1 MTTHPVGDAALD
13 QIFRTARSGGAWS
26 NEPVTETEMRAI
38 YELAKFGPTSAN
50 SSPARFVWVAT
61 PEGKARL
68 MPHIG
73 AVNIDKVAAA
83 PLTVIIGHDLAFAER
98 LPELFPQ
105 APTAK
110 NWFANP
116 AFAEVTAFRNGTL
129 QGAYLLMAARALGF
143 VTNAMSG
150 FDNAGVDAEF
160 FAGTTVKSNFICS
173 IGHADQSGLYPRNP
187 RLTFDEAG
195 WVA

>member
-1 MTTHPVGDAALD
+1 MTTHPVADAALD
-13 QIFRTARSGGAWS
+13 QIFREARSGGAWS
-26 NEPVTETEMRAI
+26 DEPVTETEMRAI

-50 SSPARFVWVAT
+50 SSPARFVWVST

-68 MPHIG
+68 KPHI
-73 AVNIDKVAAA
+73 AAINIEKVLAA
-83 PLTVIIGHDLAFAER
+83 PLTVIIGHDLAFAQR

-110 NWFANP
+110 NWFADP
-116 AFAEVTAFRNGTL
+116 VHAETTAFRNGTL
-129 QGAYLLMAARALGF
+129 QGGYLLFAARALGF

-160 FAGTTVKSNFICS
+160 FAGTTIKSNFICS

-187 RLTFDEAG
+187 RLTFDEVCT
-195 WVA
+195 VA